1 MSPQM
6 FLRLSA
12 IVLAL
17 LLGVT
22 NVNAYTP
29 TSAPPATD
37 QLLQTQ
43 ASTSS
48 QPFAGDLWKRTE
60 LYFGSEKPDGSV
72 VTEREFQQFVDAQVT
87 PHFPDG
93 LTLLAGYGQFRNAAG
108 QIVKERSHVLILLY
122 PMQTGDANMAVEA
135 IRTAYKDAFQQESV
149 LRIDSLSLVS
159 F

>member
-1 MSPQM
+1 MKKFLTYQAVSLMLILAAIWVTPVQAFSPVADW
-6 FLRLSA
+6 LRNEPLA
-12 IVLAL
+12 IAADNSL
-17 LLGVT
+17 
-22 NVNAYTP
+22 
-29 TSAPPATD
+29 PP
-37 QLLQTQ
+37 
-43 ASTSS
+43 
-48 QPFAGDLWKRTE
+48 GELWRRTE